1 MPLPNSHVELAH
13 HVWDATAFFNDT
25 ATTEIYTPDVVLRVR
40 GGNPLC
46 GEFKGDA
53 ALLGQF
59 ARWAELVDDLCSDLL
74 EIFSSED
81 GALLRYRVQA
91 TRGEQH
97 LDQHLD
103 AEFHLSFRVAGGR
116 IYEVEI
122 VAKDAERTDAFWNS
136 VAA

>member
-13 HVWDATAFFNDT
+13 HVWDATARGDVDGLLQ
-25 ATTEIYTPDVVLRVR
+25 IYTPDVVLRVR

-97 LDQHLD
+97 LD